1 MMDKRLLLNAGLRS
15 VGCSFRL
22 QAMLLSFTGLLVM
35 SAPSLTQAQDEPAAA
50 VQTGDDVAAA
60 DEVAEPNSNP
70 DDKAAQLADD
80 RPQRASVVTGQGTMA
95 LQQQWPQSAVW
106 LEVDGADGTP
116 TSVLSLV
123 FTPLKNAATIGV
135 VVLADEGH
143 NAGEG
148 FVTAFAESL
157 ADRGLAALTLGLR
170 APTGGLKQVMER
182 ELPLPEVSP
191 AVSAADEG
199 QAPQP
204 VAADVAETSS
214 NPDPDPMLIDVMA
227 GTELSEAEVQYR
239 QEVNAQLRAAVGY
252 LKREGYPNVVIVGVG
267 RGANFATALPELA
280 DSTGLVWLLPRFY
293 PRDLNVLA
301 ERFTETPRLRVLD
314 VQAARGNRSQSAMQR
329 TTVMNQVEVAQY
341 QRQRVMVQEPVVAQ
355 QGDALASRL
364 AAWIKADNK
373 PAMD

>member
-1 MMDKRLLLNAGLRS
+1 MDKRLLLNAGLRS

-22 QAMLLSFTGLLVM
+22 QAILLSFTGLLVM

-60 DEVAEPNSNP
+60 DEAAEPNSNP
-70 DDKAAQLADD
+70 DDKAAQLAGD

-95 LQQQWPQSAVW
+95 LQQQWPQSALW

-148 FVTAFAESL
+148 FVTAFAGSL

-182 ELPLPEVSP
+182 ELPLSEVSP
-191 AVSAADEG
+191 AVSTADEG
-199 QAPQP
+199 QQPQP
-204 VAADVAETSS
+204 VAAGVAETSS

-239 QEVNAQLRAAVGY
+239 QEVAAQLRAAVGY
-252 LKREGYPNVVIVGVG
+252 LKREGYPKVVIVGVG

-280 DSTGLVWLLPRFY
+280 GSAGLVWLLPKFY
-293 PRDLNVLA
+293 PRDLDVLA

-341 QRQRVMVQEPVVAQ
+341 QRQRVMVQEPVQAQ

>member
-239 QEVNAQLRAAVGY
+239 QEVAAQLRAAVGY

>member
-1 MMDKRLLLNAGLRS
+1 MDKSLLLNAGLRS

-22 QAMLLSFTGLLVM
+22 QAILLSFTGLLVM

-70 DDKAAQLADD
+70 DDKAAQLAGD

-95 LQQQWPQSAVW
+95 LQQQWPQSALW

-148 FVTAFAESL
+148 FVTAFAGSL

-182 ELPLPEVSP
+182 ELPLSEVSP
-191 AVSAADEG
+191 AVSTADEG
-199 QAPQP
+199 QQPQP
-204 VAADVAETSS
+204 VAAGVAETSS

-239 QEVNAQLRAAVGY
+239 QEVAAQLRAAVGY
-252 LKREGYPNVVIVGVG
+252 LKREGYPKVVIVGVG

-280 DSTGLVWLLPRFY
+280 GSAGLVWLLPKFY
-293 PRDLNVLA
+293 PRDLDVLA

-329 TTVMNQVEVAQY
+329 TTVMNQVGVAQY
-341 QRQRVMVQEPVVAQ
+341 QRQRVMVQEPVQAQ

>member
-1 MMDKRLLLNAGLRS
+1 MDKRLLLNAGLRS
-15 VGCSFRL
+15 VGCNFRL

-204 VAADVAETSS
+204 VAAEVAETSS

-239 QEVNAQLRAAVGY
+239 QEVAAQLRAAVGY

>member
-1 MMDKRLLLNAGLRS
+1 MDKRLLLNAGLRS

-22 QAMLLSFTGLLVM
+22 QAILLSFTGLLVM

-60 DEVAEPNSNP
+60 DEAAEPNSNP
-70 DDKAAQLADD
+70 DDKAAQLAGD

-95 LQQQWPQSAVW
+95 LQQQWPQSALW

-148 FVTAFAESL
+148 FVTAFAGSL

-182 ELPLPEVSP
+182 ELPLSEVSP
-191 AVSAADEG
+191 AVSTADEG
-199 QAPQP
+199 QQPQP
-204 VAADVAETSS
+204 VAAGVAETSS

-239 QEVNAQLRAAVGY
+239 QEVAAQLRAAVGY
-252 LKREGYPNVVIVGVG
+252 LKREGYPKVVIVGVG

-280 DSTGLVWLLPRFY
+280 GSAGLVWLLPKFY
-293 PRDLNVLA
+293 PRDLDVLA

-329 TTVMNQVEVAQY
+329 TTVMNQVGVAQY
-341 QRQRVMVQEPVVAQ
+341 QRQRVMVQEPVQAQ

>member
-1 MMDKRLLLNAGLRS
+1 MDKRLLLNAGLRS

>member
-1 MMDKRLLLNAGLRS
+1 MDKRLLLNAGLRS

-239 QEVNAQLRAAVGY
+239 QEVAAQLRAAVGY

>member
-1 MMDKRLLLNAGLRS
+1 MDKRLLLNAGLRS

-35 SAPSLTQAQDEPAAA
+35 SAPSLTQAQDEPAAT
-50 VQTGDDVAAA
+50 VQTGDDVAVA
-60 DEVAEPNSNP
+60 DEVAEPKSNP

-106 LEVDGADGTP
+106 LEVDGTDGTP

-148 FVTAFAESL
+148 FVTAFAGSL

-199 QAPQP
+199 QTPQP
-204 VAADVAETSS
+204 VAAEVAETSS
-214 NPDPDPMLIDVMA
+214 NPDPDPMLIDIMA

-239 QEVNAQLRAAVGY
+239 QEVAAQLRAAVGY
-252 LKREGYPNVVIVGVG
+252 LKREGYPKVVIVGVG

-280 DSTGLVWLLPRFY
+280 DSSGLVWLLPRFY

-341 QRQRVMVQEPVVAQ
+341 QRQRVMVQEPVQAQ
-355 QGDALASRL
+355 QGDVLASRL

>member
-1 MMDKRLLLNAGLRS
+1 
-15 VGCSFRL
+15 
-22 QAMLLSFTGLLVM
+22 MLLSFTGLLVM
-35 SAPSLTQAQDEPAAA
+35 SAPSLTQAQDEPADA
-50 VQTGDDVAAA
+50 VQTRDDVAAA
-60 DEVAEPNSNP
+60 DEAAEPNSNP
-70 DDKAAQLADD
+70 DDKAAQPADD

-123 FTPLKNAATIGV
+123 FTPLKNAATIAV

-148 FVTAFAESL
+148 FVTAFAGSL

-170 APTGGLKQVMER
+170 APAGGLKQVMER
-182 ELPLPEVSP
+182 ELPLPEASP
-191 AVSAADEG
+191 AVSAADEA

-204 VAADVAETSS
+204 VAAQVAGTSS
-214 NPDPDPMLIDVMA
+214 NANPDPDPMLIDVMA
-227 GTELSEAEVQYR
+227 GTELFEAELQYR
-239 QEVNAQLRAAVGY
+239 QEVAAQLRAAVGY
-252 LKREGYPNVVIVGVG
+252 LKREGYQKVVIVGVG

-280 DSTGLVWLLPRFY
+280 DSAGLVWLLPRFY

-314 VQAARGNRSQSAMQR
+314 VQAALGNRSQSAMQR

-341 QRQRVMVQEPVVAQ
+341 QRQRVTVQEPVQAR

-373 PAMD
+373 PDMD

>member
-1 MMDKRLLLNAGLRS
+1 
-15 VGCSFRL
+15 
-22 QAMLLSFTGLLVM
+22 MLLSFTGLLVM

-148 FVTAFAESL
+148 FVTAFAGSL

-199 QAPQP
+199 QTPQP
-204 VAADVAETSS
+204 VAAEVAETSS

-239 QEVNAQLRAAVGY
+239 QEVAAQLRAAVGY
-252 LKREGYPNVVIVGVG
+252 LKREGYPKVVIVGVG

>member
-1 MMDKRLLLNAGLRS
+1 
-15 VGCSFRL
+15 
-22 QAMLLSFTGLLVM
+22 
-35 SAPSLTQAQDEPAAA
+35 
-50 VQTGDDVAAA
+50 
-60 DEVAEPNSNP
+60 
-70 DDKAAQLADD
+70 
-80 RPQRASVVTGQGTMA
+80 MA
-95 LQQQWPQSAVW
+95 LLQQWPQSAVW

-116 TSVLSLV
+116 NSVLSLV

-148 FVTAFAESL
+148 FVTAFAGSL
-157 ADRGLAALTLGLR
+157 ADRGLAALTLGLS

-182 ELPLPEVSP
+182 ELPLPEASP
-191 AVSAADEG
+191 TVSAAG

-204 VAADVAETSS
+204 VAAQVAGTS
-214 NPDPDPMLIDVMA
+214 PDPDPMLIDVMA
-227 GTELSEAEVQYR
+227 STELSEAELQYR
-239 QEVNAQLRAAVGY
+239 QEVAAQLQAAVGY
-252 LKREGYPNVVIVGVG
+252 LKREGYQKVVLVGVG

-280 DSTGLVWLLPRFY
+280 NSAGLVWLLPRFY
-293 PRDLNVLA
+293 PRDLKVLA

-341 QRQRVMVQEPVVAQ
+341 QRQRVTVQEPVQAQ

>member
-1 MMDKRLLLNAGLRS
+1 MDKRLLLNAGLRS

-123 FTPLKNAATIGV
+123 FTPLKKAATIGV

-148 FVTAFAESL
+148 FVTAFAGSL

-239 QEVNAQLRAAVGY
+239 QEVAAQLRAAVGY
-252 LKREGYPNVVIVGVG
+252 LKREGYPKVVIVGVG

-341 QRQRVMVQEPVVAQ
+341 QRQRVMVQEPVQAQ

>member
-1 MMDKRLLLNAGLRS
+1 VMDKRLLLNAGLRS
-15 VGCSFRL
+15 VGCNFRL

-239 QEVNAQLRAAVGY
+239 QEVAAQLRAAVGY